1 MSITRMIISKNL
13 AELPDKIDIL
23 ILGGGMSGLELAKNL
38 NNREVDDIVVI
49 EAGPADDLNHINAG
63 KEFQHADEYWKNEE
77 LDKYAYRSWQSLSEP
92 HYSKGTCLRRRVG
105 GRSLYWHGVIL
116 PIEAEAL
123 KYWPA
128 KIVSDLTDKW
138 LDGPSLYTQV
148 QSEILAW
155 AEKIYDADFRF
166 KFANFE
172 FKIIPQATRIVGDYD
187 RWEAYSPL
195 SYWKEDKNN
204 NFRAIPLIISG
215 YEAVSLIITDGKCIG
230 ARLRDIASNEIHHV
244 LADKCVLALGTIE
257 NSRLAT
263 QALYDLGILIEKK
276 ISGLVDHI
284 VQGFNVT
291 IEYNKVSDK
300 LKMLIDNHPGTLF
313 FSPSLC
319 GERFNLFF
327 TMNKSNFGIELEAW
341 TMGEQIPS
349 THANI
354 AINAGAIPLCISC
367 DLGYAD
373 NTLIKKEKHELNMFW
388 HEICNNI
395 KISFKPLDF
404 QAGFIIHARTM
415 GDVHNKIRSPSRIVN
430 YNVPTTWISPLG
442 TENHEGSTLPL
453 GGILNDNHEFN
464 KINNLFAIGPST
476 FPRPGAANPS
486 LTTLALSRRL
496 AYILNC
502 P

>member
-1 MSITRMIISKNL
+1 MNITKTAISENSS
-13 AELPDKIDIL
+13 EIPDKIDIL
-23 ILGGGMSGLELAKNL
+23 ILGGGMSGLELAKHL
-38 NNREVDDIVVI
+38 NNREIENIVII
-49 EAGPADDLNHINAG
+49 EAGPADDCNHINAG
-63 KEFQHADEYWKNEE
+63 EEFQRADEFWKNEE
-77 LDKYAYRSWQSLSEP
+77 SDKYAYRSWRSLSEP

-116 PIEAEAL
+116 PIEAETL

-128 KIVSDLTDKW
+128 KIVSDLTENW
-138 LDGPSLYTQV
+138 LEGPSLYTQV

-155 AEKIYDADFRF
+155 AEKNYDADYCF

-172 FKIIPQATRIVGDYD
+172 FKVAPQATRTLGKDE

-195 SYWKEDKNN
+195 SYWKQDNKLSTT
-204 NFRAIPLIISG
+204 PLIIAG
-215 YEAVSLIITDGKCIG
+215 HEAVALIIANGKCIG
-230 ARLRDIASNEIHHV
+230 AKLRNMASNEIRHV

-263 QALYDLGILIEKK
+263 QALYDSGILIEKK
-276 ISGLVDHI
+276 ITGLVDHI

-291 IEYNKVSDK
+291 IEHDKASDK
-300 LKMLIDNHPGTLF
+300 LKKLIESHPDTIF
-313 FSPSLC
+313 FSPSLS

-327 TMNKSNFGIELEAW
+327 TINKSDIGIELEAW

-349 THANI
+349 AHTNI
-354 AINAGAIPLCISC
+354 SIATNGETLPLSISC

-373 NTLIKKEKHELNMFW
+373 DALIKKEKHELDIFW
-388 HEICNNI
+388 REVCRNT
-395 KISFKPLDF
+395 KIPFECLDF
-404 QAGFIIHARTM
+404 QTEFIIHARTM
-415 GDVHNKIRSPSRIVN
+415 GDVHKQMRSPLRIVN
-430 YNVPTTWISPLG
+430 YNVPITWISPLG

-453 GGILNDNHEFN
+453 GEILNDNHEFN
-464 KINNLFAIGPST
+464 QINNLFAIGPST

-496 AYILNC
+496 AYILN
-502 P
+502 

>member
-1 MSITRMIISKNL
+1 MNISRTVIPKNP
-13 AELPDKIDIL
+13 AEFPDEIDIL
-23 ILGGGMSGLELAKNL
+23 ILGGGMSGLELAKHL
-38 NNREVDDIVVI
+38 NNREVENIVII
-49 EAGPADDLNHINAG
+49 EAGPADDFNHINSG
-63 KEFQHADEYWKNEE
+63 EEFQRADEYWKNEE

-128 KIVSDLTDKW
+128 KIVSDLTEKW

-148 QSEILAW
+148 QSDILAW
-155 AEKIYDADFRF
+155 AEKSYDTDFSF

-172 FKIIPQATRIVGDYD
+172 FKITPQATRIIGDSG

-195 SYWKEDKNN
+195 SYWKQDQDNKVRTN
-204 NFRAIPLIISG
+204 PLIIPRH
-215 YEAVSLIITDGKCIG
+215 EAVSLIITDGKCIG
-230 ARLRDIASNEIHHV
+230 AKLRDMASNEIRDV
-244 LADKCVLALGTIE
+244 LANKCVLALGTIE

-276 ISGLVDHI
+276 ITGLVDHI

-291 IEYNKVSDK
+291 IEHDKVPDKINK
-300 LKMLIDNHPGTLF
+300 LIESHPDALF

-319 GERFNLFF
+319 GDRFNIFF
-327 TMNKSNFGIELEAW
+327 TINKSNFGIELEAW

-349 THANI
+349 THTNVTT
-354 AINAGAIPLCISC
+354 NAGAIPLSISC

-388 HEICNNI
+388 HEVCNNT
-395 KISFKPLDF
+395 KIPFKPLDF

-415 GDVHNKIRSPSRIVN
+415 GDVHNHIRSSSRIVN
-430 YNVPTTWISPLG
+430 YNVPITWISPLG

-453 GGILNDNHEFN
+453 GEILNENHEFN

-496 AYILNC
+496 AHILN
-502 P
+502 

>member
-1 MSITRMIISKNL
+1 MNITTSTTSKNSVKI
-13 AELPDKIDIL
+13 PDKIDIL
-23 ILGGGMSGLELAKNL
+23 ILGGGMSGLELAKHL
-38 NNREVDDIVVI
+38 NNREIENIAIIEVGPVDDC
-49 EAGPADDLNHINAG
+49 NHINAG
-63 KEFQHADEYWKNEE
+63 EDFQRADEFWKNEDA
-77 LDKYAYRSWQSLSEP
+77 DKYAYRSWQSLSEP

-138 LDGPSLYTQV
+138 LDGPSLYTRV
-148 QSEILAW
+148 ESEILAW
-155 AEKIYDADFRF
+155 AEKSYDADFRF

-172 FKIIPQATRIVGDYD
+172 FKITPQATRIVGDSD

-195 SYWKEDKNN
+195 SYWKEDKDNN
-204 NFRAIPLIISG
+204 LRTIPLIISG

-230 ARLRDIASNEIHHV
+230 AKLRDIASDEVHHI

-276 ISGLVDHI
+276 ITGLVDHI

-291 IEYNKVSDK
+291 IEHDKVPDK
-300 LKMLIDNHPGTLF
+300 LNKLIESHPDTIF
-313 FSPSLC
+313 FSPSLS

-327 TMNKSNFGIELEAW
+327 TINKSNFGIGLEAW

-349 THANI
+349 IHTNI
-354 AINAGAIPLCISC
+354 AMNAGAIPLSISC
-367 DLGYAD
+367 NLVYND

-388 HEICNNI
+388 HEICKNI
-395 KISFKPLDF
+395 KIPFKSLDF

-415 GDVHNKIRSPSRIVN
+415 GDVHNHIRSSSRIVN
-430 YNVPTTWISPLG
+430 YNVPITWISPLG

-453 GGILNDNHEFN
+453 GEILNDNHEFN

-496 AYILNC
+496 AYILN
-502 P
+502 

>member
-1 MSITRMIISKNL
+1 MNIAKTATSKNS
-13 AELPDKIDIL
+13 AEIPDKINIL
-23 ILGGGMSGLELAKNL
+23 ILGGGMSGLELAKHL
-38 NNREVDDIVVI
+38 NNREVENIVVI
-49 EAGPADDLNHINAG
+49 EAGPADDYNHINAG
-63 KEFQHADEYWKNEE
+63 KEFQRADELWKNED
-77 LDKYAYRSWQSLSEP
+77 LDQYAYRSWQSLSEP

-116 PIEAEAL
+116 PIEAETL

-128 KIVSDLTDKW
+128 KIVSDLTEKW
-138 LDGPSLYTQV
+138 LEGTSLYTQV

-155 AEKIYDADFRF
+155 AEKSYDADYRF

-172 FKIIPQATRIVGDYD
+172 FKVTPQATRTLGDAG

-195 SYWKEDKNN
+195 SYWKQDNKL
-204 NFRAIPLIISG
+204 RTTPRIITG
-215 YEAVSLIITDGKCIG
+215 YEAVALIIINGKCIG
-230 ARLRDIASNEIHHV
+230 AKLRDMASNEIRHV

-257 NSRLAT
+257 NSRLAA
-263 QALYDLGILIEKK
+263 QALYDSGGLTERKLT
-276 ISGLVDHI
+276 GLVDHI

-291 IEYNKVSDK
+291 IEHNKVPDIIQTLMES
-300 LKMLIDNHPGTLF
+300 HPDTLF

-327 TMNKSNFGIELEAW
+327 TINKSDLGIELEAW

-349 THANI
+349 IHTNI
-354 AINAGAIPLCISC
+354 SIATNSETLPISISC
-367 DLGYAD
+367 NLGYVD
-373 NTLIKKEKHELNMFW
+373 NTLIKKEKYELNIFW
-388 HEICNNI
+388 HEVCNNA
-395 KISFKPLDF
+395 KIPFEPLDF

-415 GDVHNKIRSPSRIVN
+415 GDVHNHMRSPSRIVN
-430 YNVPTTWISPLG
+430 YNVPITWVSPLG

-453 GGILNDNHEFN
+453 GEILNDNHEFK

-496 AYILNC
+496 AYILN
-502 P
+502 